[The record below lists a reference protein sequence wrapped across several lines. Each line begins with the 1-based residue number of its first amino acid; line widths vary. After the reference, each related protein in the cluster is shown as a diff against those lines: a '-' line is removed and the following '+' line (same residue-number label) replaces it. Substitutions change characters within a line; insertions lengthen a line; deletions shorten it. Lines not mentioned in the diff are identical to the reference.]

1 MLKLKQSGVP
11 GLVIVATV
19 MVGIAGCSQGVTADA
34 QTEDAPAEGTAGASP
49 AGGSSAG
56 GIAEDSPAARSA
68 TPATALRELVL
79 AGGCFWCME
88 AGFEQ
93 LRGVTDVVSGY
104 AGGSRENASYRIV
117 AAGLTSHAEA
127 IRITYDPQI
136 ISEETLLKVFFL
148 AAHDPT
154 QLNRQGPDVGRQYRS
169 AVFYDSDE
177 QKQRAEKLIA
187 ELDASG
193 RFDKKIATT
202 LEPLEGFFVAEDY
215 HQDYAKLNPDQ
226 PYVVVH
232 SQPKAAK
239 VCRDFPELVRQIE
252 GLENA
257 TGDKVDQADRNRQR
271 GGEGRSESAAP

>member
-1 MLKLKQSGVP
+1 MLKSASFAVLAVAFVSTVTI
-11 GLVIVATV
+11 GL
-19 MVGIAGCSQGVTADA
+19 AGCSQATTADA
-34 QTEDAPAEGTAGASP
+34 QTEEKTVGTP
-49 AGGSSAG
+49 AG
-56 GIAEDSPAARSA
+56 DSTRERPAAVTEKAANAS
-68 TPATALRELVL
+68 RELVL
-79 AGGCFWCME
+79 AGGCFWCIE

-104 AGGSRENASYRIV
+104 AGDSAENASYRMV
-117 AAGLTSHAEA
+117 AAGFTSHAEA

-177 QKQRAEKLIA
+177 QQQRVEAMIVR
-187 ELDASG
+187 LDASG
-193 RFDKKIATT
+193 RFEKKIATT
-202 LEPLEGFFVAEDY
+202 VEPLQGFYAAEDY

-226 PYVVVH
+226 PYVVVN

-239 VCRDFPELVRQIE
+239 VCKNFPELIRQIE
-252 GLENA
+252 GLENL
-257 TGDKVDQADRNRQR
+257 TGDKGARDDRDRQR
-271 GGEGRSESAAP
+271 GGEGRAGSAVP